1 MAVRAEDTSLAHMSV
16 SRSRRVEVEEEG
28 HTLGLAAPS
37 PRLAARARADCID
50 AATLFPSPIPASIV
64 VPPPDL
70 SFAKASGSKS
80 ELLLTQTLGITTL
93 AVVENSTSEI
103 QSSPQRFKTKR
114 LMKSLACCSFVF
126 PLMESFMDPLTSTI
140 TTISRVDP
148 SCRGFPSSMLTI
160 SRPRNVFPNLSLPTC
175 PNASSKWE
183 VWEHV
188 KKFSFIEPQY
198 VTSLGDNADG
208 CSQSPAKVRVVL
220 AAP

>member
-80 ELLLTQTLGITTL
+80 ELLLTQTLGITL
-93 AVVENSTSEI
+93 DSNNFAAVQLFLFFFLIVCLQN
-103 QSSPQRFKTKR
+103 F
-114 LMKSLACCSFVF
+114 
-126 PLMESFMDPLTSTI
+126 
-140 TTISRVDP
+140 
-148 SCRGFPSSMLTI
+148 CRGKKQPH
-160 SRPRNVFPNLSLPTC
+160 
-175 PNASSKWE
+175 SSK
-183 VWEHV
+183 VAGKPRHSSGV
-188 KKFSFIEPQY
+188 KLELF
-198 VTSLGDNADG
+198 
-208 CSQSPAKVRVVL
+208 
-220 AAP
+220 